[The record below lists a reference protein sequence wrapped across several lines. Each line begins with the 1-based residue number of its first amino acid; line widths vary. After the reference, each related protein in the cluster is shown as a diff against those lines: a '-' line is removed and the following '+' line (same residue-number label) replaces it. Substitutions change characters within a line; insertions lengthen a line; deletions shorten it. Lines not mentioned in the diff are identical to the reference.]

1 MKDLETDGVVEILP
15 VDLADLLVVARHLGI
30 GLCVFHLNLQ
40 IISCYAPTLPKIEDQ
55 GDGLETLVLLLPYWL
70 VKPRFKLS
78 VLRRRPYFFGLSS

>member
-40 IISCYAPTLPKIEDQ
+40 IISCYTQLDRK
-55 GDGLETLVLLLPYWL
+55 
-70 VKPRFKLS
+70 
-78 VLRRRPYFFGLSS
+78 